1 MTDSERTCTK
11 NMGKAKEGND
21 MMKIAVSIGPDKK
34 VSPHFGRS
42 KQVAIYTVD
51 DSGIKL
57 LETREAPETLSQH
70 DFDFI
75 IDCEAVI
82 SGSIGESM
90 KQKLKAAGIIPVVTQ
105 GVEPVREIEAIITD
119 E

>member
-1 MTDSERTCTK
+1 
-11 NMGKAKEGND
+11 
-21 MMKIAVSIGPDKK
+21 MMKIAVSIGPDRK

-51 DSGIKL
+51 DSGIFH
-57 LETREAPETLSQH
+57 LETRESPDTLSQH
-70 DFDFI
+70 DFDFLS
-75 IDCEAVI
+75 DCEAVI

-90 KQKLKAAGIIPVVTQ
+90 KEKLKASGIIPVVAQ
-105 GVEPVREIEAIITD
+105 GIEPVREIEAILID